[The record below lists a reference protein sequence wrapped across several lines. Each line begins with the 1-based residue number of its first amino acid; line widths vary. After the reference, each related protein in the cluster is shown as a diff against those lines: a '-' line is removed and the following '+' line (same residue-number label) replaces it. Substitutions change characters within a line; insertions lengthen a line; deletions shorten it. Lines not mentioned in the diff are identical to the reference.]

1 MAQSLIPITPE
12 PAIVDV
18 REQQASESISTA
30 IAALR
35 TQILAGL
42 FKPPHQRNLP
52 TLLLY
57 DERGLRLYDD
67 LTTHALEYYL
77 FAAEEQILT
86 DHAKEIVEFMGVQ
99 GDEKSVVVELGAGSL
114 RKTSHILLALANSV
128 AEPTS
133 AAEAPITYYALDLE
147 RKELLRTLGV
157 VSSTIGSN
165 LAGRVATKG
174 MWGTYDGGLA
184 FIRTGGLAKDTA
196 LEDDVDR
203 ITQRCGEAN
212 IKDPHPIF
220 TTTSSQTPTPR
231 PSSPAVEDDETHSA
245 SDHHSGS
252 YDHDAST
259 NMSTHTPLTS
269 QPAEEEGIRITVSR
283 PASPSSQFGDTSGDH
298 TPLHILFL
306 GSSLGNFPRPD
317 AVDFLK
323 SLPLRPGSGD
333 TLLLGLDHRN
343 DGKTIELAY
352 NDPAG
357 WTTKFELNG
366 LRVAERVLQGRGDE
380 VDRDY
385 GEIFKKD
392 GWTYEGKWNEVE
404 GRHESYFRSTKKQV
418 VIVPPDIDRPQDP
431 ETPVQ
436 FEEGE
441 LVRIEYCNKYSDPEA
456 LALFSAAN
464 LRVVNRW
471 TDKKGM
477 YSMWL
482 LERPPF
488 TFPRVRSPSSTT
500 TTAATPATTVSPS
513 QPLTHL
519 TSFPPVP
526 TLGEWSA
533 LWSLW
538 DLITL
543 GMIPPSML
551 HTKPIDL
558 RHKCLFYLGH
568 IPTFLD
574 IHLTRVLRR
583 MGKKEE
589 GHTEP
594 EYFKDIFERGIDP
607 HVDDPSVIHPHS
619 EVPDKDEDWPALGE
633 VLAFRDRVR
642 ARLIRVYEEYG
653 VEREGESTVRDFPR
667 ALARVLWMT
676 WEHEAFHAETLLYML
691 IQKAGD
697 ADGTL
702 PPPGFAKPQWETL
715 KNLPG
720 WSQPLPALTVTL
732 EAGSVEISLG
742 HDDIEADDSFDQ
754 VNSPTHEFGWDNESP
769 KRSAKLG
776 EKAVRVETRPIL
788 NGEFYD
794 FWIKERKA
802 GGHDLPGL
810 WVVDSEENVKVRTLY
825 GPVPLSVAANW
836 PFAGA
841 YDDLVAFAK
850 WKGGRL
856 PTEVELR
863 TYMDRYEGS
872 EESNIGFKNW
882 HPVPPQL
889 PNVENGLRGHNGG
902 VWEWAETL
910 FDEYQGF
917 EKSVLYPGYSSDF
930 FDGKHQVVLGG
941 SYATVPRLAQRRSL
955 RNWYQHNYPYA
966 WIGGRVVYDV

>member
-1 MAQSLIPITPE
+1 MAQSLIPVASD

-18 REQQASESISTA
+18 REQQTSESISTA

-42 FKPPHQRNLP
+42 YKPPHQRTLP

-67 LTTHALEYYL
+67 LTTHASEYYL

-86 DHAKEIVEFMGVQ
+86 DHAKEMVEFMGVQ
-99 GDEKSVVVELGAGSL
+99 GDEKAVVVELGAGSL
-114 RKTSHILLALANSV
+114 RKTSHILLALADTV
-128 AEPTS
+128 AEPAS
-133 AAEAPITYYALDLE
+133 PAEAPITYYALDLE

-184 FIRTGGLAKDTA
+184 FIRTGGLVKDATPE
-196 LEDDVDR
+196 EDDNPAA
-203 ITQRCGEAN
+203 QRCEEAK
-212 IKDPHPIF
+212 IKELHPVF

-231 PSSPAVEDDETHSA
+231 PGSPAVEDDDAHSA
-245 SDHHSGS
+245 SDRLSGS
-252 YDHDAST
+252 YDHGAST
-259 NMSTHTPLTS
+259 NMSTHTPPTS
-269 QPAEEEGIRITVSR
+269 HPAEEGVRITVSR
-283 PASPSSQFGDTSGDH
+283 PASPSSEFGDSAEH
-298 TPLHILFL
+298 PPLHLLFL
-306 GSSLGNFPRPD
+306 GSSIGNFPRPD

-357 WTTKFELNG
+357 WTAKFELNG
-366 LRVAERVLQGRGDE
+366 LRVAERVLQGRGEE

-385 GEIFKKD
+385 GEVFSKD
-392 GWTYEGKWNEVE
+392 GWTFEGKWNELE
-404 GRHESYFRSTKKQV
+404 GRHESYFRSTRKQV
-418 VIVPPDIDRPQDP
+418 VVVPPDIDRPQDP
-431 ETPVQ
+431 ETPVE
-436 FEEGE
+436 FDEGE
-441 LVRIEYCNKYSDPEA
+441 LVKIEYSYKYSDAEA

-464 LRVVNRW
+464 LRVTNRW
-471 TDKKGM
+471 MDNKGM

-488 TFPRVRSPSSTT
+488 TFPRIRSPSTT
-500 TTAATPATTVSPS
+500 NTTPKSIVAPT
-513 QPLTHL
+513 QPLAHL
-519 TSFPPVP
+519 TSFPSVP
-526 TLGEWSA
+526 TLAEWST

-543 GMIPPSML
+543 DMIPPSML

-619 EVPDKDEDWPALGE
+619 EVPDKDEDWPALEE

-653 VEREGESTVRDFPR
+653 VERKGESTIRDFPR

-697 ADGTL
+697 VDGTL

-715 KNLPG
+715 QKLPA
-720 WSQPLPALTVTL
+720 WSQALPTSTVTL
-732 EAGSVEISLG
+732 EGGVEISLG
-742 HDDIEADDSFDQ
+742 HDDIEAEDNFDQ

-769 KRSAKLG
+769 KRTTKLG
-776 EKAVRVETRPIL
+776 EKAVKIETRPIL
-788 NGEFYD
+788 NREYYD
-794 FWIKERKA
+794 FWVKERKD
-802 GGHDLPGL
+802 GGFALPGL
-810 WVVDSEENVKVRTLY
+810 WVLDSERNVQVRTLY
-825 GPVPLSVAANW
+825 GPVAMSVAANW
-836 PFAGA
+836 PFVSA
-841 YDDLVAFAK
+841 YDDLEAFAK

-856 PTEVELR
+856 PTEQELR
-863 TYMDRYEGS
+863 MYMDKYEGA

-889 PNVENGLRGHNGG
+889 PDVTNATRGHNGG
-902 VWEWAETL
+902 VWEWASTL

-941 SYATVPRLAQRRSL
+941 SYASVPRLAQRRSL